1 MGRGPT
7 VRQEEVDKAHQLK
20 AEGKKPREIA
30 KEMNRSVPT
39 VYKLL
44 YTQPV
49 NNESPS
55 TSA

>member
-7 VRQEEVDKAHQLK
+7 VRQEEVEKAHQLK

-30 KEMNRSVPT
+30 KELGRSVPT

-49 NNESPS
+49 NNDRPA
-55 TSA
+55 T